1 MLKSITLE
9 VTGDQKLV
17 CEGCEE
23 RVERVLKT
31 LERVDRVRAKANK
44 QRIDVLFDAK
54 VLDAAAIAEAIAKA
68 GYQTRVVTS
77 VSDSGK

>member
-23 RVERVLKT
+23 GVERVLKT

-54 VLDAAAIAEAIAKA
+54 VLDAAAIAEAIAKS

>member
-54 VLDAAAIAEAIAKA
+54 VLDGAAIAEAIAKA

>member
-54 VLDAAAIAEAIAKA
+54 ALDAAAIAEAIAKA

>member
-23 RVERVLKT
+23 GVERVLKT

>member
-31 LERVDRVRAKANK
+31 LEGVDRVRAKASK

-54 VLDAAAIAEAIAKA
+54 MLDAAAIAEAIAKA
-68 GYQTRVVTS
+68 GYQTRVVTLA
-77 VSDSGK
+77 SDSGK